1 MTRISAIMAA
11 YNAIRTVG
19 KAIGSLQDQMF
30 TDWEIVA
37 VDDCSTDGTYEF
49 LQAAAA
55 KDCRIKL
62 FRTNQNLGQAVAG
75 KMAIEEATGEWITIL
90 DADDWYSPGRLE
102 ALHKWATLL
111 KADMVIDNL
120 LIFDHALGKVVTQT
134 NYGVKDAVTE
144 LTADDLFRLD
154 NPLQRNAI
162 GYCKPFVRTSF
173 LRQHN
178 INYWGKYRTNEDFTL
193 LSEIVLCGA
202 KALIVP
208 GAYYVYVH
216 RISPTTRKVSPS
228 SHMPDDTGLVVAE
241 TCDTLLEKYAPMM
254 SAKAR
259 RELVRRKKIFLTSS
273 VAWKQTALVK
283 QGQFNKALELFFKH
297 PSLFGYRAIGIGNR
311 LRKALRIAV

>member
-102 ALHKWATLL
+102 ALHK
-111 KADMVIDNL
+111 M
-120 LIFDHALGKVVTQT
+120 
-134 NYGVKDAVTE
+134 
-144 LTADDLFRLD
+144 
-154 NPLQRNAI
+154 
-162 GYCKPFVRTSF
+162 GYLAS
-173 LRQHN
+173 
-178 INYWGKYRTNEDFTL
+178 
-193 LSEIVLCGA
+193 
-202 KALIVP
+202 
-208 GAYYVYVH
+208 
-216 RISPTTRKVSPS
+216 
-228 SHMPDDTGLVVAE
+228 
-241 TCDTLLEKYAPMM
+241 
-254 SAKAR
+254 
-259 RELVRRKKIFLTSS
+259 
-273 VAWKQTALVK
+273 
-283 QGQFNKALELFFKH
+283 
-297 PSLFGYRAIGIGNR
+297 GYGIG
-311 LRKALRIAV
+311 